1 MRRIFTFITF
11 LFATCLNSFGQCT
24 SPATF
29 TTASTFPFAAGFEG
43 FTSSNFTW
51 GSGILSSTNIS
62 AGTSK
67 QLTSATLIQP
77 SGPGNVSWG
86 FDLSRTGSA
95 NVTGYAVSVVYF
107 NGSIQTIALCSVV
120 APMALGTNTFSA
132 PAPAQIQGQSFQ
144 LQITLTVAGGGGNN
158 ISIDNFVSSAV
169 TSGTVLPVKFSSLDT
184 RTTDN
189 ATSLK
194 WVVATEDNV
203 IRFEI
208 EKSIDGHEYSNI
220 GFVNATGQNS
230 YSFVDTR
237 VSTTAYYR
245 VKSVDVNGRYTYSP
259 IATVKEGKSMIQLK
273 AFPSPFTKNVSVQ
286 HATAG
291 AGSLITISSED
302 GRLLKSIAPIIGTQ
316 QTPIDLSTAKAGLYL
331 IRFNNNNGT
340 TETLK
345 VVKQ

>member
-1 MRRIFTFITF
+1 MRRTFTLIAF
-11 LFATCLNSFGQCT
+11 LIGTSLNSFGQCT

-29 TTASTFPFAAGFEG
+29 TTASTFPFTTGLQG
-43 FTSSNFTW
+43 FTSVDFSA
-51 GSGILSSTNIS
+51 SGGKLTSTNVGV
-62 AGTSK
+62 GTSK
-67 QLTSATLIQP
+67 QLTSTTLIQP

-86 FDLSRTGSA
+86 FDLAGA
-95 NVTGYAVSVVYF
+95 AGVTGYTVSALYFSGSVQTVPVCSSLLAVA
-107 NGSIQTIALCSVV
+107 G
-120 APMALGTNTFSA
+120 GTNTFSA
-132 PAPAQIQGQSFQ
+132 SAPVQIQGQNFQ
-144 LQITLTVAGGGGNN
+144 LQITFTIAGSNGNF
-158 ISIDNFVSSAV
+158 ITIDNFISSAV

-184 RTTDN
+184 KTAGNTI
-189 ATSLK
+189 SLK

-203 IRFEI
+203 TRYEI

-220 GFVNATGQNS
+220 GFVNATGQSS

-237 VSTTAYYR
+237 PSTTAYYR
-245 VKSVDVNGRYTYSP
+245 IKSVDVSGRYTYSP

-302 GRLLKSIAPIIGTQ
+302 GRLIKSIAPIIGTQ
-316 QTPIDLSTAKAGLYL
+316 QTPIDLSTTKAGLYL